1 MKKVA
6 VAVALGILVSAAALA
21 DEVGTLAANPAAPA
35 PSAVR
40 DPARLYRANDAHTV
54 VAPHPQRHTEAAAPA
69 PRLEP
74 LHVEPLKLEP
84 PPLEPLRPVGS

>member
-21 DEVGTLAANPAAPA
+21 EDVGPLAANPAAP
-35 PSAVR
+35 SATR

-54 VAPHPQRHTEAAAPA
+54 VAPNPHRHTEAATPA

-74 LHVEPLKLEP
+74 LRVEPLKIEP
-84 PPLEPLRPVGS
+84 PPLEPLKPVGS

>member
-6 VAVALGILVSAAALA
+6 VAVALGILVSAGALA
-21 DEVGTLAANPAAPA
+21 DEVGTLAATPAAP
-35 PSAVR
+35 SAAR

-54 VAPHPQRHTEAAAPA
+54 VAPNPHRHTEAATPA

-74 LHVEPLKLEP
+74 LRVEPLKIEP
-84 PPLEPLRPVGS
+84 PPLEPLKPVGS